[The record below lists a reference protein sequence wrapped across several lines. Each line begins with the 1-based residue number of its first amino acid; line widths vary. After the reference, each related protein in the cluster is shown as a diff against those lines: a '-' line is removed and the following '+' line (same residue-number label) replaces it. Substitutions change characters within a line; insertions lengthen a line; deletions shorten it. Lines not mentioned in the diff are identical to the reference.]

1 MLDRVKRFIGITD
14 KLQDELITDIIN
26 VTERRLLARLGG
38 LKEIPIELEF
48 IVVEVSVKRFNRIG
62 SEGLAKKTVEGLT
75 KEFSADDF
83 EEYEADIAEYLKPE
97 DSGSDRDGV
106 VMFF

>member
-1 MLDRVKRFIGITD
+1 MLDKVKRLIGITD
-14 KLQDELITDIIN
+14 ELQDELITDIIN
-26 VTERRLLARLGG
+26 VTERRLLARLGC

-83 EEYEADIAEYLKPE
+83 EEYEADIAEYLKPDDNSS
-97 DSGSDRDGV
+97 DSDGV